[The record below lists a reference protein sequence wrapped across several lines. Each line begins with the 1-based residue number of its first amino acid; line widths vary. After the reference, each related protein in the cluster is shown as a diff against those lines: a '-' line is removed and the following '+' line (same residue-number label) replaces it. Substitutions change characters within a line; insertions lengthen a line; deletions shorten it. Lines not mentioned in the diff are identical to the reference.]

1 MIDLFFRKF
10 YTLWGS
16 IMLVLPVSVC
26 VAWFVITDG
35 AESAERA
42 RMMFMGSCRMFAY
55 YDFTWFLCVFFSA
68 LPFFFGL
75 RLVRGNWRSIATGA
89 AMMLVAGST
98 LVFSIMRIWSV

>member
-16 IMLVLPVSVC
+16 IMLVLPGSVC
-26 VAWFVITDG
+26 V
-35 AESAERA
+35 A

>member
-35 AESAERA
+35 AESAEQA
-42 RMMFMGSCRMFAY
+42 RMMFMGSCRV
-55 YDFTWFLCVFFSA
+55 FLGSAVLFRAAPCARQLAQHSHRCGDDVGGRQYARVFYHA
-68 LPFFFGL
+68 NME
-75 RLVRGNWRSIATGA
+75 RMTC
-89 AMMLVAGST
+89 
-98 LVFSIMRIWSV
+98 RIF

>member
-35 AESAERA
+35 AESAEQA

-55 YDFTWFLCVFFSA
+55 YDFTWFLCVFSRLCRSFSGCA
-68 LPFFFGL
+68 LCE
-75 RLVRGNWRSIATGA
+75 ATGA
-89 AMMLVAGST
+89 A
-98 LVFSIMRIWSV
+98 

>member
-35 AESAERA
+35 AESAEQA
-42 RMMFMGSCRMFAY
+42 RMMFMGSCRMRTMILHGFCAC
-55 YDFTWFLCVFFSA
+55 FSRLCRSFSGCA
-68 LPFFFGL
+68 LCE
-75 RLVRGNWRSIATGA
+75 ATGEA
-89 AMMLVAGST
+89 
-98 LVFSIMRIWSV
+98 

>member
-35 AESAERA
+35 AESAEQA
-42 RMMFMGSCRMFAY
+42 RMMFMVPAVCLRTMILHGFCACFSRLCRSFSGCA
-55 YDFTWFLCVFFSA
+55 LCE
-68 LPFFFGL
+68 
-75 RLVRGNWRSIATGA
+75 ATGA
-89 AMMLVAGST
+89 A
-98 LVFSIMRIWSV
+98 

>member
-35 AESAERA
+35 AESA
-42 RMMFMGSCRMFAY
+42 
-55 YDFTWFLCVFFSA
+55 
-68 LPFFFGL
+68 
-75 RLVRGNWRSIATGA
+75 
-89 AMMLVAGST
+89 
-98 LVFSIMRIWSV
+98 

>member
-35 AESAERA
+35 AESAEQA

-68 LPFFFGL
+68 LISL
-75 RLVRGNWRSIATGA
+75 HMRLWGNYVRNSKVK
-89 AMMLVAGST
+89 LVLNFPA
-98 LVFSIMRIWSV
+98 W